1 MQRPLDPLPSPPHSC
16 LLIPQKKM
24 ISQQSQSIKPTTDIV
39 PRKSEPSQPTNSVTQ
54 SRKTSQPHEQKA
66 TVIFQTVLFDRPV
79 YNVNYKDPHRNC
91 IIEISILVICKAKSA
106 FLLYNQTKLQI
117 SVQVNRVIICEDDAT
132 TNTRL
137 LGPCLLIPP
146 NNSPPMLDQTPTTE
160 NLSHRWLPI
169 PTQLPPP
176 QPGKTSQRATVIFQ
190 TVSFD

>member
-1 MQRPLDPLPSPPHSC
+1 
-16 LLIPQKKM
+16 M

-146 NNSPPMLDQTPTTE
+146 NNSPVGTIDKAHVPHQTPTT
-160 NLSHRWLPI
+160 
-169 PTQLPPP
+169 
-176 QPGKTSQRATVIFQ
+176 KTRATAGYRYPTTSATTRENFTKSQ
-190 TVSFD
+190 